1 MAATLQIVCHPI
13 ALKDAGIIANRRV
26 LWEIGLDERSSGDGR
41 TRVGLN
47 TETLDHIAYNVGRVH
62 AVHYGRRLVAG
73 KALDLSTYTAE
84 NVNTDQT

>member
-1 MAATLQIVCHPI
+1 MVATLQIVCHPI

-26 LWEIGLDERSSGDGR
+26 LWEIGLDERPSGDGS
-41 TRVGLN
+41 TRVGN
-47 TETLDHIAYNVGRVH
+47 DTETLDHIAYNIGRVH